1 MNFVKTGKYFFGF
14 NIMINISFKEAHS
27 GLFKLPIRY
36 TCFLGGVGEQVDFV
50 TCSLMQ
56 LASGHMNSFYII
68 VNTRHQ

>member
-50 TCSLMQ
+50 TCSAYAVGIRPYEFIL
-56 LASGHMNSFYII
+56 YYC
-68 VNTRHQ
+68 